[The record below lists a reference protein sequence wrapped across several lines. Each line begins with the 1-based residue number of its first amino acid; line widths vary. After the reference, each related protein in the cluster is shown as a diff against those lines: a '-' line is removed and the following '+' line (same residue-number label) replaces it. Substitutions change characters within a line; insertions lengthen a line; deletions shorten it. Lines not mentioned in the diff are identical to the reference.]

1 VSEEGNYNSMRSW
14 EGGINSLY
22 LYRDITIQYG
32 PDIYYS
38 KNNIMAYEKHK
49 GDLRR
54 VYKVVD
60 QSPGPEKGKAYY
72 HISPYEDE
80 NAVEARIRDKV
91 KSKSAVGGI
100 KAAAKKMNSLGA
112 DYQDLFTVK
121 AVSGWLTKQ
130 KATELRNSLSK
141 NAKARS
147 GKVYNKISVNKD
159 TNFEA

>member
-1 VSEEGNYNSMRSW
+1 MELWR
-14 EGGINSLY
+14 
-22 LYRDITIQYG
+22 RITIQWIN
-32 PDIYYS
+32 DIYNRE
-38 KNNIMAYEKHK
+38 NNFMAYEKHK

-72 HISPYEDE
+72 HISPYEEE

-100 KAAAKKMNSLGA
+100 KATAKKMDALGS

-141 NAKARS
+141 DAKARS
-147 GKVYNKISVNKD
+147 GKVYNKVSVNKD
-159 TNFEA
+159 TNFQK

>member
-1 VSEEGNYNSMRSW
+1 MTNYPV
-14 EGGINSLY
+14 Y
-22 LYRDITIQYG
+22 LYRDHHI
-32 PDIYYS
+32 PDRLNIYYS
-38 KNNIMAYEKHK
+38 KNNFMAYEKHR

-72 HISPYEDE
+72 HISPYEEE

-159 TNFEA
+159 TNFEK

>member
-1 VSEEGNYNSMRSW
+1 MKLSEEY
-14 EGGINSLY
+14 
-22 LYRDITIQYG
+22 Q
-32 PDIYYS
+32 
-38 KNNIMAYEKHK
+38 KHK

-72 HISPYEDE
+72 HISPYDEE
-80 NAVEARIRDKV
+80 NAVEARIRDKI
-91 KSKSAVGGI
+91 KSKTAVGGI
-100 KAAAKKMNSLGA
+100 KATAKKMNSLGS

-141 NAKARS
+141 DAKARS
-147 GKVYNKISVNKD
+147 GKVYNKVSVNKD
-159 TNFEA
+159 TNFQK

>member
-1 VSEEGNYNSMRSW
+1 MPAGWDMTNYPV
-14 EGGINSLY
+14 Y
-22 LYRDITIQYG
+22 LYRDITIQCG
-32 PDIYYS
+32 PDIYYRE
-38 KNNIMAYEKHK
+38 NYFMAYEKHK

-72 HISPYEDE
+72 HISPYEEE

-91 KSKSAVGGI
+91 NSKSAVGGI
-100 KAAAKKMNSLGA
+100 KAAAKKMNQLGS
-112 DYQDLFTVK
+112 DYQEMFTVK

-130 KATELRNSLSK
+130 RATELRNQLSK

-147 GKVYNKISVNKD
+147 GKVYNKVSVNKD
-159 TNFEA
+159 TNFED